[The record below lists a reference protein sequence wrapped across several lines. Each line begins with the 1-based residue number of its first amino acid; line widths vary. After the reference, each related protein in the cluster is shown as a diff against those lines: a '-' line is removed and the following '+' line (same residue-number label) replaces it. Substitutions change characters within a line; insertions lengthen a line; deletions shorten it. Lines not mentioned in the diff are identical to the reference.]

1 MKKFYVIL
9 IIVAVLSVGGLAIML
24 LMKQRTEPKA
34 TAKPKFLT
42 YGSDVTESGD
52 GKDDPDPEA

>member
-34 TAKPKFLT
+34 TAKPKLLT
-42 YGSDVTESGD
+42 YGTDIAEPGD
-52 GKDDPDPEA
+52 GKDDSDPEA